1 MGICYVPYKL
11 PYLPKAGYLN
21 PAADDTHSGA
31 PFAEYGLYI
40 EQEGVNHSLLLCCNN
55 VILWRIY

>member
-21 PAADDTHSGA
+21 PAADDTHFGA
-31 PFAEYGLYI
+31 PFAEYGFMSN
-40 EQEGVNHSLLLCCNN
+40 GHSAA
-55 VILWRIY
+55 IAERPY

>member
-21 PAADDTHSGA
+21 PAADDMHSGA
-31 PFAEYGLYI
+31 PLKYAKIRKETYKTSFFPDF
-40 EQEGVNHSLLLCCNN
+40 SFT
-55 VILWRIY
+55 